1 METAIPTK
9 TTKSW
14 TVYNPIIVHREFWN
28 RLRQLTA
35 CKYSSPLIIRSI
47 WEEVG
52 PDYPGPPRG
61 KPVLEVTLKKS
72 PPNIKMKILEAKTL
86 FDGDNDDDDDNN
98 NNNNNNNNI
107 VLNNS
112 VITGNTGLYLTQI
125 FPD

>member
-1 METAIPTK
+1 
-9 TTKSW
+9 
-14 TVYNPIIVHREFWN
+14 
-28 RLRQLTA
+28 
-35 CKYSSPLIIRSI
+35 
-47 WEEVG
+47 
-52 PDYPGPPRG
+52 
-61 KPVLEVTLKKS
+61 VLEVTLKKS